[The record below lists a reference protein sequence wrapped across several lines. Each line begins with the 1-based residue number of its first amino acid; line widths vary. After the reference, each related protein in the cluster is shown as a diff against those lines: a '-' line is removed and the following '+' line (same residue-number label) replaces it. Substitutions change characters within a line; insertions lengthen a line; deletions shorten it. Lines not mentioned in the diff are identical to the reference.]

1 MFLQYVCSYTLNS
14 LIRLF
19 TAIFRQTLENPLPW
33 LMLKYKCTV
42 YKTFLN
48 ANQKEFKQ
56 VQNVDQ
62 KSTPENVNDLAPS
75 HVG

>member
-1 MFLQYVCSYTLNS
+1 
-14 LIRLF
+14 
-19 TAIFRQTLENPLPW
+19 
-33 LMLKYKCTV
+33 MLRYKRIL

-62 KSTPENVNDLAPS
+62 KSTPENVNDLGPS